1 MKKTFEKTENYCNY
15 LPDGKCL
22 VIMYIYNIKILF
34 CFSLLFR
41 CDDIMTLL
49 EHADNITRSEA
60 QFLGNFPL
68 RKNQFQ

>member
-1 MKKTFEKTENYCNY
+1 
-15 LPDGKCL
+15 
-22 VIMYIYNIKILF
+22 MYIYNIKILF